1 MNYFRT
7 VPLEK
12 KPSKRKAE
20 TEEEATKRRAKDA
33 ERKRLK
39 RAGETLEQLTVRR
52 NKAAEYQ
59 RKRKSEETLELANS
73 RKEKEAEHQRNVR
86 SEETLEQA
94 NLRKERDAEY
104 QRIRLSQETP
114 EQANLRKERD
124 AEYQRIRLSQETLE
138 QANLRKER
146 DAEYQRIR
154 LSQETLEQANLRKER
169 DAEYQRIRLSQET
182 LEQANLRKERDAEY
196 HRRRISEESSEQTN
210 LRKERASERDR
221 QKISNET
228 DEEKKQRQNQDS
240 QRKKSKRNDEDHT
253 VKTARLTNRNAKVRE
268 SKASKARAQKD
279 RVFRE
284 SNVEEHYSG
293 PLSEEC
299 SNCQARHFKDEVKGK
314 KLDTITFCCGAGDV
328 KLDDKFVNFP
338 PLIKDLFVGSSDKFM
353 NGRSKNFKTNI
364 RQFNTAFATASLGA
378 TLDTPPGNGPYTFKI
393 HGQVYHSVG
402 PLHPA
407 SGKTPKYG
415 QIYFL
420 DSRQAAEERMNAKSN
435 TNCDKTIMEE
445 LSILMADI
453 NIFAKSFQMMGDVER
468 REEEDAVLND
478 REANPIRMVFDVDS
492 PKLDL
497 RRYNAPTSNEVA
509 VVYVQQDGQMP
520 VSRSIA
526 AHPKSGGFIR
536 ISETDP
542 CCDPMSYPLFFPH
555 GERGWS
561 NDLKREKSGRK
572 LAHQPYY
579 RHLLQI
585 RRTFNPIHYGGNLMQ
600 QFCVDAWTKIEQ
612 YRLIWNRNNQAT
624 IRADEYKVVRDFA
637 EGNIDSPAIGKRV
650 ILPSTFQ
657 GSPRKMLQDYQDAMS
672 IVTKFGKPDF
682 FCTFTCNPSWVEISE
697 NLIPGQQASDRPD
710 LIARVFKLK
719 VDEFFNVILKQHL
732 FGEVAAYVAVYE
744 WQKRGLPHIHVLLI
758 MKENSKPR
766 TRDDIDKLICAE
778 FPDAKQNPRLYEIVS
793 KNMLHRPCGLDN
805 PESPCMRDNVCSKRF
820 PKAFIDETLCN
831 VNGYPE
837 YRRRNDGRF
846 VMHGTSLLDNRRVV
860 PYNKDLL
867 LRFNAHIN
875 VEICAQIEA
884 IKYLFKYVYKGSDR
898 AAIKLLQETVDSNG
912 KPVDETVQYL
922 DCRYVCS
929 PEACHHIFGFECQM
943 RSHGVYRLAVH
954 LPDRQT
960 VTFTPGNEKTAVDNS
975 DIRGTTLTAY
985 FAYNLEFEEKEKSG
999 EDISSLKDPRRVK
1012 YGDFPLHFT
1021 YDKPK
1026 GKWKQRARGQTVGRM
1041 YAVSPSDP
1049 ERFALRL
1056 LLLARIGATSFESL
1070 RTVSDDNG
1078 NQVIHPTFTAAAR
1091 ALGLLKDDQEYRR
1104 ALEEASGYQ
1113 MQIQM
1118 RATFTALLAFSE
1130 VGDPQAL
1137 WDEFKMSLSEDF
1149 AFKGHSDEESE
1160 AMAYE
1165 DIKERM
1171 SRLGKCLESFVAAP
1185 NYVIRIPIGE
1195 DIDYDQILSQG
1206 ESLYETLNEEQKEC
1220 CDLVLAAVDGSGV
1233 QRLFFIDGPGGSGKT
1248 YLYTVICNLLIGRKF
1263 KIVCSAWT
1271 GIASCLLP
1279 FGRTTASLFKLNISE
1294 ECKNS
1299 LIKLNSA
1306 QAKVLRELDVL
1317 ILDECSMIPKY
1328 ALQTIDEVLR
1338 EVTGIDKPFGGK
1350 IVILGGDFRQV
1361 LPVVRRGSKSDQIDI
1376 CLKNCEM
1383 WDLFKVCHLKT
1394 NMRVTSNDKD
1404 WIDFLLRVGN
1414 GTENDVDEHINL
1426 DPDCMCSTDIV
1437 SEVFGLKLRSNTDL
1451 SEKAILAPKNVDV
1464 DKMNEKVLQRM
1475 EGNEKLYFSRDEIV
1489 EDQPTWMTTEFLNS
1503 INTSTLPPHQ
1513 LKLKTGSVVMLLR
1526 NLDVGGGLC
1535 NGTRL
1540 VVEEMGRRLLR
1551 CKFAS
1556 GEKKGKSVLIP
1567 RIDCYDENNLAFKL
1581 KRTQFP
1587 VRLAFALSINK
1598 AQGQSFTNI
1607 GVYLPDDVF
1616 SHGQLYVAFSR
1627 VRSKEGLKEDSGQNE
1642 FRVQSMQNCMLIPN
1656 ITIKTLKNASESQ
1669 KTSSKLQKSYPSWP
1683 NFSRKQCKN

>member
-12 KPSKRKAE
+12 KPSKRKAV

-52 NKAAEYQ
+52 DKAAEYQ
-59 RKRKSEETLELANS
+59 RKRKNEETLERANS
-73 RKEKEAEHQRNVR
+73 RKKKEAEHQRNVR
-86 SEETLEQA
+86 SEETLEQT
-94 NLRKERDAEY
+94 NSRKEKDAEY
-104 QRIRLSQETP
+104 QR
-114 EQANLRKERD
+114 N
-124 AEYQRIRLSQETLE
+124 RLSQETLE
-138 QANLRKER
+138 QANLRK
-146 DAEYQRIR
+146 DG
-154 LSQETLEQANLRKER
+154 
-169 DAEYQRIRLSQET
+169 
-182 LEQANLRKERDAEY
+182 
-196 HRRRISEESSEQTN
+196 
-210 LRKERASERDR
+210 ASERRR
-221 QKISNET
+221 QNISNET
-228 DEEKKQRQNQDS
+228 EEEKKQRQNQDS
-240 QRKKSKRNDEDHT
+240 QRKKSKRNNEDDT
-253 VKTARLTNRNAKVRE
+253 LKAARLTNRNAKLRE
-268 SKASKARAQKD
+268 SKAGKAKAQKD
-279 RVFRE
+279 RVFQE

-299 SNCQARHFKDEVKGK
+299 SNCHARHFKDEVKGK

-328 KLDDKFVNFP
+328 KLDDKFVDFP

-402 PLHPA
+402 PLHPP

-435 TNCDKTIMEE
+435 TSCDKTIMEE

-536 ISETDP
+536 ISETDS

-555 GERGWS
+555 GELGWS

-697 NLIPGQQASDRPD
+697 NLNPGQQASDRPD

-846 VMHGTSLLDNRRVV
+846 VMHGTSRLDNRRVV

-943 RSHGVYRLAVH
+943 L
-954 LPDRQT
+954 
-960 VTFTPGNEKTAVDNS
+960 DNS
-975 DIRGTTLTAY
+975 DIRGTTLTAF
-985 FAYNLEFEEKEKSG
+985 FAYNSEFEEKEKSG
-999 EDISSLKDPRRVK
+999 EDISSLKDPRTVK

-1070 RTVSDDNG
+1070 RTVSDDNE

-1113 MQIQM
+1113 MPIQM

-1160 AMAYE
+1160 ALAYQ
-1165 DIKERM
+1165 DIKEKM
-1171 SRLGKCLESFVAAP
+1171 SRLGKNLASFIAAP
-1185 NYVIRIPIGE
+1185 SHVVRIPIGD
-1195 DIDYDQILSQG
+1195 DIDYDQMLSQG
-1206 ESLYETLNEEQKEC
+1206 EMMYGTLNEEQKEC
-1220 CDLVLAAVDGSGV
+1220 CDLVLAAVDGVGAH
-1233 QRLFFIDGPGGSGKT
+1233 RLFFIDGPGGSGKT
-1248 YLYTVICNLLIGRKF
+1248 YLYTVLCNLLIGRKL

-1294 ECKNS
+1294 ECKSS
-1299 LIKLNSA
+1299 LIKLNSSE
-1306 QAKVLRELDVL
+1306 AKILRELDIL
-1317 ILDECSMIPKY
+1317 ILDECSMIPKH
-1328 ALQTIDEVLR
+1328 ALQTADEVLR
-1338 EVTGIDKPFGGK
+1338 EVTGINKPFGGK

-1361 LPVVRRGSKSDQIDI
+1361 LPVVRRGTKADQIDM
-1376 CLKNCEM
+1376 CLKNSEI
-1383 WDLFKVCHLKT
+1383 WDLFQVCHLKA
-1394 NMRVTSNDKD
+1394 NMRVTSGDKD

-1414 GTENDVDEHINL
+1414 GTENDIDEQISL
-1426 DPDCMCSTDIV
+1426 DPECMSQNDIV
-1437 SEVFGLKLRSNTDL
+1437 SEVFGEKLQSSMDL

-1464 DKMNEKVLQRM
+1464 DKMNEKVLKRL
-1475 EGNEKLYFSRDEIV
+1475 EGDEKAYFSRDEIV
-1489 EDQPTWMTTEFLNS
+1489 EDQPSWMTTEFLNS
-1503 INTSTLPPHQ
+1503 INTSALPPHH
-1513 LKLKTGSVVMLLR
+1513 LKLKVGSVVMVLR
-1526 NLDVGGGLC
+1526 NLDVAGGLC

-1540 VVEEMGRRLLR
+1540 VVDEMGRRLLR
-1551 CKFAS
+1551 CRFAS
-1556 GEKKGKSVLIP
+1556 GDRKGKTVFIP

-1587 VRLAFALSINK
+1587 IRLAFALSINK

-1607 GVYLPDDVF
+1607 GVFLPDDVF

-1627 VRSKEGLKEDSGQNE
+1627 VRQILICFDIICYLLVCYFSSSAIAGSSAILTRLLLFICYGIPHFDF
-1642 FRVQSMQNCMLIPN
+1642 FR
-1656 ITIKTLKNASESQ
+1656 
-1669 KTSSKLQKSYPSWP
+1669 
-1683 NFSRKQCKN
+1683 